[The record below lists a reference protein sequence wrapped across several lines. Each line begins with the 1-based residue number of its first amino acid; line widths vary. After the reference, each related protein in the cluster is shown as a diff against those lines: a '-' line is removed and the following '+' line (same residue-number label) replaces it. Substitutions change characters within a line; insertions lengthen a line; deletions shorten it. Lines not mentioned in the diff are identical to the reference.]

1 MREQSLMTK
10 IIPIMRGNARIM
22 RSLFDDWWLPL
33 LINILML
40 LLPSLVRPQVPTGIL
55 SIVLCLYRVHII
67 KVTKLIMSFSVV
79 QN

>member
-22 RSLFDDWWLPL
+22 RSLFDDGWLPL
-33 LINILML
+33 LINILM
-40 LLPSLVRPQVPTGIL
+40 PQVPTGLL

>member
-1 MREQSLMTK
+1 MREQSLLMTK

-22 RSLFDDWWLPL
+22 RSLFDDGWLPL
-33 LINILML
+33 LINILM
-40 LLPSLVRPQVPTGIL
+40 PQVPTGLL